1 VSSAPDRANKGDS
14 GYWRFAVCS
23 ISKRLSVL
31 SSNTA
36 ADKNAMWLIR
46 SQDGAFRKLMLKGAL
61 PQAVIQA
68 IGDSPKGYFEATV
81 EGKDVTFRAP
91 ATAQNW

>member
-1 VSSAPDRANKGDS
+1 
-14 GYWRFAVCS
+14 
-23 ISKRLSVL
+23 
-31 SSNTA
+31 
-36 ADKNAMWLIR
+36 MWLIR